1 MPDES
6 QEQPG
11 QRKWPNA
18 PARPG
23 FHRGFRG
30 IAWWHS
36 LWVMALLGVLARFN
50 KAVLNG
56 PDVVTAMLIGAAIA
70 LAVATL
76 LRALFRSLAAVW
88 VWALAGAAFVATLIV
103 AALI

>member
-1 MPDES
+1 MPEEP
-6 QEQPG
+6 QEQPRQG
-11 QRKWPNA
+11 RWPNA

-23 FHRGFRG
+23 FNRGFRG

-56 PDVVTAMLIGAAIA
+56 PDVVTAILIGAAIA

-76 LRALFRSLAAVW
+76 LRALFRTLSAAWVWGIAAV
-88 VWALAGAAFVATLIV
+88 AFVATLII